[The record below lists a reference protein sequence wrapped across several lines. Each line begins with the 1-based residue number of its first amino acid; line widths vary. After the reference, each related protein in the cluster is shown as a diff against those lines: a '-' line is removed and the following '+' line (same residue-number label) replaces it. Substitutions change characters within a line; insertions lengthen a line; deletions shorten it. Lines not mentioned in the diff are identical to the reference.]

1 MMDQILNNLFDM
13 SEPWPEK
20 VIRSVVVYL
29 LLFFALRLAGKRE
42 LGSVSTAD
50 LIVVLLLSNT
60 VQNAII
66 GDDTSMIGGLA
77 GAAILLLINRGLVLA
92 SYHSRAFRRMMD
104 GLPVDLVV
112 DGEVNEHALSREQ
125 VTLDEL
131 AMVDPRT
138 NRVVR
143 RVELPGCDHPH
154 GLASCRSRRGTRA
167 AGRRDLPAGRRGVG
181 GSGAWHRPRNGAQ
194 RLSAC
199 LHGQPHLGGGTRGA
213 ARAD

>member
-1 MMDQILNNLFDM
+1 MDQILNNLFDM

-92 SYHSRAFRRMMD
+92 SYHSRAFRRMVD

-112 DGEVNEHALSREQ
+112 DGEVNEHALNREQ

-131 AMVDPRT
+131 AMAVREQGVAEFED
-138 NRVVR
+138 VR
-143 RVELPGCDHPH
+143 RAVLETNGLISVIPESDDSSKELANRLDRIETA
-154 GLASCRSRRGTRA
+154 LNELVRRSDPKFAT
-167 AGRRDLPAGRRGVG
+167 
-181 GSGAWHRPRNGAQ
+181 
-194 RLSAC
+194 
-199 LHGQPHLGGGTRGA
+199 
-213 ARAD
+213 

>member
-131 AMVDPRT
+131 AMAVREQGVAEFED
-138 NRVVR
+138 VR
-143 RVELPGCDHPH
+143 RAVLETNGLISVIPESDDSSKELANRLDRIETA
-154 GLASCRSRRGTRA
+154 LNELVRRSDPKFAT
-167 AGRRDLPAGRRGVG
+167 
-181 GSGAWHRPRNGAQ
+181 
-194 RLSAC
+194 
-199 LHGQPHLGGGTRGA
+199 
-213 ARAD
+213 